1 MPKEKP
7 PSLTGVFHQSKV
19 STDAERSQSPWSDM
33 SDNSIDGHCSS
44 GTCDEEENDAQKP
57 HNDAS
62 SDHDIYYEPRVY
74 IKTNLE
80 ILIRIHTSIKRSGQ
94 KFRNQRADEALKQSE
109 ENYQRQK
116 ADLGEHNALQGPNGD
131 HERFRLYLTKLVL
144 WNGYTQSLIHTM
156 NFRIIQLNKTH
167 NPEDKYI
174 PQILRQERILMII
187 FRAYFQDSARLTTVQ
202 RRLINANVIRRN
214 RLIYAGGFA
223 KTSFKPKRNTRSNR
237 SLKTRSLGLPHL
249 LEPRQFLPVPSH
261 SRH

>member
-1 MPKEKP
+1 
-7 PSLTGVFHQSKV
+7 
-19 STDAERSQSPWSDM
+19 M